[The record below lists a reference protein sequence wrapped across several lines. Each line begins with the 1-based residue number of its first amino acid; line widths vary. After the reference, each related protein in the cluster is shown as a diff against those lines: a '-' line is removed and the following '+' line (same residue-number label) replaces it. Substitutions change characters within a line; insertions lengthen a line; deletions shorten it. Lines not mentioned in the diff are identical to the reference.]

1 MSIQLKIWKRL
12 ITNQLHRP
20 SISLLHSFPFYA
32 NPPIK
37 STNFFHQMATLS
49 TTQPDRGVVSD
60 FFMSKC
66 GFSEEDITKGFRH
79 YNHLLRV
86 KSTQNLEEVLELLNG
101 CGLTTPAQVRKVV
114 FRNPR
119 LLFLRSERNFKS
131 KLSFFRTFIKE
142 EDISKL
148 FCRKAIIFSYSE
160 DRLNS
165 GNGWND

>member
-1 MSIQLKIWKRL
+1 MSLHLKIWKRL

-86 KSTQNLEEVLELLNG
+86 KSTQNLEEVLLNG
-101 CGLTTPAQVRKVV
+101 CGLTTPAQFRKVV
-114 FRNPR
+114 LGNPW
-119 LLFLRSERNFKS
+119 LLFHRSERNVS
-131 KLSFFRTFIKE
+131 INLAS
-142 EDISKL
+142 L
-148 FCRKAIIFSYSE
+148 G
-160 DRLNS
+160 L
-165 GNGWND
+165 